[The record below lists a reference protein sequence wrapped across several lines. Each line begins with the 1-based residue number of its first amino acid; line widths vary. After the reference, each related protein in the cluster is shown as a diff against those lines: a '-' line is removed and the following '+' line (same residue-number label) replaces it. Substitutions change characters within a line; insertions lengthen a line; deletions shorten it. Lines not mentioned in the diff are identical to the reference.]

1 MVKPLVKSV
10 ISLCIIIPILQR
22 RMLRLKKVKLV
33 REYMSVTSV
42 KRQFS
47 KNGKTMI
54 LIEI

>member
-10 ISLCIIIPILQR
+10 ISLRIIIPILQM

-42 KRQFS
+42 KR
-47 KNGKTMI
+47 
-54 LIEI
+54 